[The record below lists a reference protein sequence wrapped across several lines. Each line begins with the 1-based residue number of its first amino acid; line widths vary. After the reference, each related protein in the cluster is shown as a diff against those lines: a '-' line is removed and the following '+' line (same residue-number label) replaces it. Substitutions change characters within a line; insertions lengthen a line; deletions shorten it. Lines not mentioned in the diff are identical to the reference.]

1 MALSFPC
8 SAGQITSDDL
18 NELAG
23 VAVPTSEAAP
33 EPAEQSSGTKRK
45 LPMTEDLA
53 STSPEAPAALAEN
66 PAEMPPSAPA
76 AAEDPAADAEIA
88 IGAEDDSG
96 FTFTRTGRKKRRASS
111 SRGTLLCVGAEGAV
125 KSSNSP
131 VLAAAGADQANREAS
146 SSSSSA
152 GATPSKVAAVPL
164 PIASGAENNPAPQL
178 VKAAAALKPKGPSS
192 RMQGPTKVK
201 STRMR

>member
-1 MALSFPC
+1 M
-8 SAGQITSDDL
+8 
-18 NELAG
+18 
-23 VAVPTSEAAP
+23 
-33 EPAEQSSGTKRK
+33 
-45 LPMTEDLA
+45 
-53 STSPEAPAALAEN
+53 
-66 PAEMPPSAPA
+66 
-76 AAEDPAADAEIA
+76 
-88 IGAEDDSG
+88 
-96 FTFTRTGRKKRRASS
+96 
-111 SRGTLLCVGAEGAV
+111 CVGAEGAV